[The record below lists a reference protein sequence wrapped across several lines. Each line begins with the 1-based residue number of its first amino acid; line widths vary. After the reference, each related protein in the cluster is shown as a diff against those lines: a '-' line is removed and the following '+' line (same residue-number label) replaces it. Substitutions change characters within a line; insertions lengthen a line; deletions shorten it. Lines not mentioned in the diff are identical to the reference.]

1 MPAET
6 MTSAKSS
13 CSVCHEALEAHTE
26 AYCNVCG
33 RPFHLNQR
41 SDIPGKDC
49 GDVSI
54 SDEHLGLEFFCRNCI
69 EGEASDPAALD
80 DILDVGEAALLA
92 GISELEIVA
101 AAEAARIAHRRTKSG
116 TYLFERRAV
125 LVFVRERGS
134 L

>member
-1 MPAET
+1 MPSET

-26 AYCNVCG
+26 TYCNVCG
-33 RPFHLNQR
+33 LPFHLNQR

-49 GDVSI
+49 GEVSI

-69 EGEASDPAALD
+69 EMEPADSGALG
-80 DILDVGEAALLA
+80 DIMDAGEAALAA
-92 GISELEIVA
+92 GLTEEQLVA
-101 AAEAARIAHRRTKSG
+101 AAEEGKIAHRRTKGG

-125 LVFVRERGS
+125 LLFVRERAS

>member
-13 CSVCHEALEAHTE
+13 CSVCHEPLEAHTE

-33 RPFHLNQR
+33 QPFHLNQR

-54 SDEHLGLEFFCRNCI
+54 SEEHLGLEFFCRNCI
-69 EGEASDPAALD
+69 EGEASDPGALD

-92 GISELEIVA
+92 GISEKEIVA
-101 AAEAARIAHRRTKSG
+101 AAEAARIVHRRTKSG

-125 LVFVRERGS
+125 VVFVRERGS